1 MSDLHDLCKF
11 PQRPITATYVD
22 NLKFYLK
29 NGIPATYTVEE
40 AYNFTNGIEE
50 EPTTTTTPL
59 HLICTHVPKDL
70 TQDEVAIVSQMV
82 EILFE
87 YGAGWSFTDINN
99 NTPGCILI
107 ERGLAEL
114 PIYQQIVDAGVR
126 AELLLRK
133 VSEYDME
140 VISDTEDLDH
150 EAIAGKSEKT
160 EEALA
165 DEPEEIKTAE
175 DTKESASAG
184 RVVSD
189 DAPDAP
195 SQNQESYL
203 STKLEYVDD
212 ALVTKDRKDG
222 VMMSWESD
230 IMQLGADTL
239 FKGAYIDTN
248 ELDSEVNVLNIGFG
262 MGIIDTMIQAKKPT
276 MHYIC
281 EAHPDVLEKLK
292 TDGWFD
298 KPNVKVLAGRWQDE
312 LPQLLN
318 QGVFFNGIYYDTFSE
333 HYSDMLDL
341 FDLVVGLLKPHGVFS
356 FFNGLGADRQVI
368 YQVYRKLVELDL
380 ANYGLECKFV
390 DIDVPDTL
398 FKSKSDEEDADSS
411 VWDNVK
417 RSYWSCPTYYHP
429 VVKFIDF

>member
-40 AYNFTNGIEE
+40 AYNFINGIEE

-70 TQDEVAIVSQMV
+70 TSDEVAIVSQMV